1 MKGVGA
7 GRGYPEGEAGA
18 DGFEPA
24 RVRRVR
30 ASRRCCPSARSLSK
44 LKTASAQEL
53 AEAALTMTSVEW
65 QKVYLP

>member
-1 MKGVGA
+1 M
-7 GRGYPEGEAGA
+7 
-18 DGFEPA
+18 
-24 RVRRVR
+24 R